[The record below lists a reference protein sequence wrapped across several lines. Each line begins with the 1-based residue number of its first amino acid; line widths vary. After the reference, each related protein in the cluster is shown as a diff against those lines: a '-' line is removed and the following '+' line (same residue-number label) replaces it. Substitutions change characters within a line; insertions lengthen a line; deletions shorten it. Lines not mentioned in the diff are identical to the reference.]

1 MRASAKTQSKAKHF
15 MIQIEA
21 GKHKPSLEQIS
32 RKLAPAGV
40 VIDPNYG
47 PINVNPKAG
56 HFVVRGHAT
65 DAGREQAEKIPG
77 VRFFADER
85 ITAI

>member
-1 MRASAKTQSKAKHF
+1 MRASAKTQSKTKQF

-21 GKHKPSLEQIS
+21 GKHRPTLEEIS

-40 VIDPNYG
+40 IIDPNYG
-47 PINVNPKAG
+47 LINVNPKAG

-65 DAGREQAEKIPG
+65 DAGREQAEKLPG

-85 ITAI
+85 ISAI